1 MLGLIVPWWTR
12 WAVLAVA
19 LVAAAAFGAARM
31 HAHDQARYDAL
42 EAQFEEF
49 KDKTAALGREAKAA
63 AVAKE
68 AADKKRKEDADAE
81 NSVALATLA
90 DTIGKL
96 RARSS
101 GRRVPD
107 LTACS
112 ANPAGA
118 DRERAEFQPAYRDL
132 LSAVRAEADRC
143 SERTVKLNTARRWA
157 VGQPDNSQRGSQ
169 SFGLSKRPG
178 ISG

>member
-1 MLGLIVPWWTR
+1 MIAAWWTR

-19 LVAAAAFGAARM
+19 LVAAAAFGAAKM

-42 EAQFEEF
+42 EAQFEAF

-81 NSVALATLA
+81 NTAALAALA

-96 RARSS
+96 RSRP
-101 GRRVPD
+101 GRGV
-107 LTACS
+107 L
-112 ANPAGA
+112 PAGPASPGGA
-118 DRERAEFQPAYRDL
+118 DVACFDRPAIERAYGGLVAGLRVLGDEGAK
-132 LSAVRAEADRC
+132 A
-143 SERTVKLNTARRWA
+143 TVDLNTARRWA
-157 VGQPDNSQRGSQ
+157 HGMTSPAPAPPAGK
-169 SFGLSKRPG
+169 L
-178 ISG
+178 